1 MSVKQRQVERNDGG
15 RNGGGEKVVRKVRVG
30 RDVSCGRS
38 RMSGDIRTPLS
49 SWKGMLKAAREVSRT
64 DTSMLV

>member
-1 MSVKQRQVERNDGG
+1 MSVKQGQVERNDGG
-15 RNGGGEKVVRKVRVG
+15 RNGEERERVVRKRKVG
-30 RDVSCGRS
+30 RDVSCG